1 MTIELDF
8 CFDFASPN
16 AYFSYKVAPKV
27 EAAIDTQF
35 NYIPVLLGGIFK
47 ACDNQA
53 PMLAF
58 AHIKNKP
65 DYERIEIERFIA
77 KHQLNEFN
85 FNPNFPVNTLQVMRG
100 AIVAKDEGI
109 LPAYMQ
115 AVFHHMWEAPKK
127 MDDLEVIISALNE
140 SGLDGEHIMQR
151 TQEPDIKKLLI
162 DNTNT
167 TVERGS
173 FGIPTFFVNND
184 IYYGKDRLRDV
195 EEAVLALQST
205 AK

>member
-1 MTIELDF
+1 
-8 CFDFASPN
+8 
-16 AYFSYKVAPKV
+16 
-27 EAAIDTQF
+27 
-35 NYIPVLLGGIFK
+35 
-47 ACDNQA
+47 
-53 PMLAF
+53 MLAF

-109 LPAYMQ
+109 LAAYME

-162 DNTNT
+162 DNTNA

>member
-1 MTIELDF
+1 MTISLDF

-16 AYFSYKVAPKV
+16 AYFAYKVAPNT
-27 EAAIDTQF
+27 ERAMQTPF

-65 DYERIEIERFIA
+65 DYERLEIERFIA
-77 KHQLNEFN
+77 KHQLDKFN
-85 FNPNFPVNTLQVMRG
+85 FNPDFPINTLQLMRG
-100 AIVAKDEGI
+100 ALVAKDEGF
-109 LPAYMQ
+109 LPAYMD

-127 MDDLEVIISALNE
+127 MDDLDVIIAALNE
-140 SGLDGEHIMQR
+140 SGLEGEHIMER
-151 TQEPDIKKLLI
+151 SQETGIKKALI
-162 DNTNT
+162 DNTNSA
-167 TVERGS
+167 VERGS
-173 FGIPTFFVNND
+173 FGIPTYFVNND

-195 EEAVLALQST
+195 EEAVIALK
-205 AK
+205 AAVK